1 MICSK
6 LTFFFRSTF
15 ISFLTFPIQFL
26 TFLLV
31 YRSVFSCLCLNFL
44 FYVLTFQ
51 FLSLLSSFCPYFP
64 VYVLNFLVFF
74 LTFQFRS
81 LLSFYSDPYLP
92 FQVATFLF
100 RLLPTYSDPYPPV
113 QILNFLFRSLLSFL
127 GSYIPKL
134 LFCSGTTFPVQVL
147 TFM

>member
-1 MICSK
+1 MFQVN
-6 LTFFFRSTF
+6 LLLPFNFHFFPY
-15 ISFLTFPIQFL
+15 FPNPVSYF
-26 TFLLV
+26 
-31 YRSVFSCLCLNFL
+31 SVSVQVRFSCLCLNFL

-64 VYVLNFLVFF
+64 EYVLNFLFFF

-100 RLLPTYSDPYPPV
+100 RLLPTYSVPYPPV

-147 TFM
+147 TFI